1 MNSKAHK
8 GDHRPHF
15 AIVGAGPAG
24 ASLAIRLAAANYP
37 VTLIERERFP
47 RHKLCGEFISPECL
61 LHFERFGVKQRMA
74 AADGCKITATVFH
87 AMNRKSVTIPSE
99 WFGGPA
105 LSLSRSRMDE
115 ILLSQARSKGVEILQ
130 GSSVVGLEMI
140 DGVVKSLKVR
150 SDGDAVEISADIFVD
165 ATGRSRVLSKL
176 IRREDKMLDRTPPR
190 PSLYVGFKA
199 HLHGVDIA
207 PNICEMHSFPGGYG
221 GLSPVEDGLANHCF
235 IVTAA
240 KAREMKGSAE
250 RLLDE
255 AVFRN
260 ERARRS
266 LAVATPVNDWLTVSV
281 DGYGFSEPANAQN
294 VFSIGDSA
302 AFIDPFTGSGML
314 MALESAQIFA
324 DCAVA
329 TKCELDRLTAEY
341 TASHRRSFAR
351 RLRVSS
357 LIRRSAFVS
366 SVASFAVT
374 AMRSSSTV
382 REWVARSTRP
392 TGFAQKPLP

>member
-1 MNSKAHK
+1 MNSKTHK
-8 GDHRPHF
+8 GGQRPHF

-24 ASLAIRLAAANYP
+24 ASLSIRLANANFP

-61 LHFERFGVKQRMA
+61 LHFERLGVKQRMA
-74 AADGCKITATVFH
+74 DAGGRTITETVFH

-115 ILLSQARSKGVEILQ
+115 ILLDQARSEGVEILE
-130 GSSVVGLEMI
+130 GASVVGLEMNS
-140 DGVVKSLKVR
+140 GSVRSLKAR
-150 SDGDAVEISADIFVD
+150 SAGDAIDLQADIFID

-176 IRREDKMLDRTPPR
+176 IRREEKLIDRTRTR
-190 PSLYVGFKA
+190 PSLYVGYKA
-199 HLHGVDIA
+199 HLNGVDIA

-221 GLSPVEDGLANHCF
+221 GLSPVEIGLTNFCF

-240 KAREMKGSAE
+240 KAREMKGSTE

-260 ERARRS
+260 EQARRS
-266 LAVATPVNDWLTVSV
+266 LTGATPVGDWLTVSV

-324 DCAVA
+324 DCAVK
-329 TKCELDRLTAEY
+329 TECELDRLSTAY
-341 TASHRRSFAR
+341 AASHRRSFAR
-351 RLRVSS
+351 RLWVSS
-357 LIRRSAFVS
+357 LIRRSAFVP

-374 AMRSSSTV
+374 AMRSSSIV
-382 REWVARSTRP
+382 RELIARSTRP
-392 TGFAQKPLP
+392 SGTAQKTLL

>member
-1 MNSKAHK
+1 MNSKPNR
-8 GDHRPHF
+8 GGHRPHF

-24 ASLAIRLAAANYP
+24 ASLAIRLAAAKFP

-61 LHFERFGVKQRMA
+61 LHFERLGVKQRIA
-74 AADGCKITATVFH
+74 EAGGCKITATAFH

-99 WFGGPA
+99 LFGGPA
-105 LSLSRSRMDE
+105 LSLSRARMDD
-115 ILLSQARSKGVEILQ
+115 ILLDQARSGGVEILE
-130 GSSVVGLEMI
+130 GASVVGLEI
-140 DGVVKSLKVR
+140 NDGVVRVLKVR
-150 SDGDAVEISADIFVD
+150 SAGDAFEIAADIFVD
-165 ATGRSRVLSKL
+165 ATGRSRLLSKL
-176 IRREDKMLDRTPPR
+176 IRREDRMLNRTPAR
-190 PSLYVGFKA
+190 PSLYVGYKA
-199 HLHGVDIA
+199 HLSGVDMA

-221 GLSPVEDGLANHCF
+221 GLVPVEDGLVNHCF

-266 LAVATPVNDWLTVSV
+266 LAGATPVGAWLTVSV
-281 DGYGFSEPANAQN
+281 DGYGFCEPANTQN

-324 DCAVA
+324 DCVA
-329 TKCELDRLTAEY
+329 KSECQLSRLTADY
-341 TASHRRSFAR
+341 AASHRRSFAR

-357 LIRRSAFVS
+357 LIRRSAFVPW
-366 SVASFAVT
+366 VASFAVT
-374 AMRSSSTV
+374 AMRRSSKV

-392 TGFAQKPLP
+392 TGIAQKTLP